1 MEFKNVTV
9 IKEANVYF
17 DGKVTS
23 RTVLFESG
31 EKKTLG
37 FMLTGDYEFN
47 TDAEETMEVLGGEM
61 SVLLPGEVA
70 YRLYTKGESY
80 IVPAN
85 SSFKMTVDKYVDYC
99 CSYKN

>member
-37 FMLTGDYEFN
+37 FMLAGEYEFN
-47 TDAEETMEVLGGEM
+47 TDAEEIMEVLGRYVGY
-61 SVLLPGEVA
+61 VA
-70 YRLYTKGESY
+70 G
-80 IVPAN
+80 
-85 SSFKMTVDKYVDYC
+85 
-99 CSYKN
+99 